1 MPGVIAVRSVLL
13 FGGSFD
19 PIHHGHLIIGRHAAE
34 HLGVERV
41 VLVPSASP
49 PHKQS
54 HNLSPAADRLDMC
67 RLAVGDD
74 PQFEVSDWEVGQPG
88 PNYTLLTVQHFR
100 QTCGDATA
108 LHWLIGMDSLA
119 ELGTWYHAAELVDA
133 CTIVTAARPGSEPP
147 SAAFLG
153 RWFSPAQ
160 IERLYR
166 HILEGP
172 RIDISAR
179 DIRARVRAGRSI
191 RHLVPEPVRQYLLG
205 HGLYRGE

>member
-19 PIHHGHLIIGRHAAE
+19 PIHHGHLIIGRHVAE

-41 VLVPSASP
+41 VLIPSASP

-54 HNLSPAADRLDMC
+54 HNLSPAADRLAMC

-74 PQFEVSDWEVGQPG
+74 PQFEVSDWEVGQSG

-108 LHWLIGMDSLA
+108 LQWLIGMDSLA
-119 ELGTWYHAAELVDA
+119 ELGTWYHATELVDA
-133 CTIVTAARPGSEPP
+133 CTIVTAARPGFEPP

-160 IERLYR
+160 IEGLYR

-179 DIRARVRAGRSI
+179 DIRARVRADRSI